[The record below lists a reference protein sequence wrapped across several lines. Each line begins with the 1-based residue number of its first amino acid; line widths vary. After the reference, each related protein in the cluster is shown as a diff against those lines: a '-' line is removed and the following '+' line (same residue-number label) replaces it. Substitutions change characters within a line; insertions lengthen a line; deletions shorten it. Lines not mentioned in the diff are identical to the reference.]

1 MEEWIAGRVRQYYW
15 REERN
20 CAITSLLVL
29 AEKYQIKL
37 DAQVLQGAIALNG
50 AGRFGAQCGLVE
62 GPLVFMGIYGSQ
74 LGLDKEEIID
84 ICRAFSQ
91 RVEQSF
97 GSLLCRELRPAGFK
111 ADNPP
116 HLCETLTCRIIA
128 LALESAAE
136 LKLNEM

>member
-1 MEEWIAGRVRQYYW
+1 MEKWIADRVKRYYW
-15 REERN
+15 QEERN

-29 AEKYQIKL
+29 AEKYQVEL
-37 DAQVLQGAIALNG
+37 DEQVLQGALALNG

-62 GPLVFMGIYGSQ
+62 GPLVFMGIYGSR
-74 LGLDKEEIID
+74 LGRDKKEIID
-84 ICRAFSQ
+84 VCRRFAQ
-91 RVEQSF
+91 RVEHSF
-97 GSLLCRELRPAGFK
+97 GSLLCRELRPSGFK